1 MLSALTILP
10 LTLPASEFQLTR
22 SPALNLLVIH
32 TSTSGK
38 AEKRG
43 RPPSGGRPTVVSSF
57 QSDREYRN
65 DLVVTIDDDDLV
77 ADDEVPESPPLGM
90 DVHDD

>member
-1 MLSALTILP
+1 MSGGGAFRTLDSHRKFRSDDSCEQRVLSWP
-10 LTLPASEFQLTR
+10 MQLE
-22 SPALNLLVIH
+22 
-32 TSTSGK
+32 
-38 AEKRG
+38 AEKRAA
-43 RPPSGGRPTVVSSF
+43 PSGAVQLSLRRF